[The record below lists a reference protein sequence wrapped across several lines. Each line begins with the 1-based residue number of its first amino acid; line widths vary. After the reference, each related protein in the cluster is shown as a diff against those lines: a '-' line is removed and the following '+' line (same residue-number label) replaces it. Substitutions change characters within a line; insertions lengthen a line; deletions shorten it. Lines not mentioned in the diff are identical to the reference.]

1 MIFGLRHFLCVL
13 VPIPAGC
20 FLTEYL
26 IAITSPEIHDV
37 YPINFNFQ
45 GFRNIFA
52 EIQENNVT
60 RRMERYV

>member
-20 FLTEYL
+20 FHTEHQ
-26 IAITSPEIHDV
+26 IAITSPEIYDV

-60 RRMERYV
+60 RRLERYV